1 MELLKRAATVYL
13 LGVAAV
19 VAIQMIFSPFYR
31 NVMDNEGIWHI
42 LNWFM
47 AASIIITL
55 VVRCC
60 DKMQVDREDTDSV
73 SRRYLATY
81 SSFVASVFLGL
92 LFFWNWADVAIAS
105 AEGDI
110 NLFFWSVIN
119 PLFVVVTGLTGC
131 RLLSNR

>member
-1 MELLKRAATVYL
+1 MELLKRGATVYL

-19 VAIQMIFSPFYR
+19 VAIQMIISPFYR
-31 NVMDNEGIWHI
+31 NVVDNEGIWHI

-60 DKMQVDREDTDSV
+60 DKMQVDREDTESL
-73 SRRYLATY
+73 SRRYMATY
-81 SSFVASVFLGL
+81 SGFVAALFLGL

-110 NLFFWSVIN
+110 NLIFWSFIN

-131 RLLSNR
+131 RLLTSR